1 MAEQTILVRFHLDI
15 DPRED
20 DEDTRHN
27 NRVWLQDQLSSRF
40 DLDEFEFVDDPAEK
54 VTQVA
59 QEMRDLLSHGTEGV
73 LAPNDLMLGQNSVA
87 SRVLYVLTDGEEG

>member
-1 MAEQTILVRFHLDI
+1 MAEQTVTVRFHLGAS
-15 DPRED
+15 D

-27 NRVWLQDQLSSRF
+27 NRVWLQDQLASRF
-40 DLDEFEFVDDPAEK
+40 DLDEVEFVDEALAEK

-87 SRVLYVLTDGEEG
+87 SRVLYVLTDGKEG